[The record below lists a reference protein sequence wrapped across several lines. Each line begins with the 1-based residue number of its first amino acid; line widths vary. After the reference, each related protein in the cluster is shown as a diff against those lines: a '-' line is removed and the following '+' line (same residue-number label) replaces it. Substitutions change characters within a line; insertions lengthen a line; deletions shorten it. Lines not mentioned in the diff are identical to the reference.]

1 MKKKIIV
8 LSSSGGAGHVT
19 ATQAL
24 KDCLTEN
31 YDVTS
36 IDFMHVLHDID
47 LVKKITRGSLEAEQ
61 VFYNYCLKRRWFA
74 VLNVVYQ
81 LGTWY
86 FALRRKKITAI
97 FKKYLMDQKADLI
110 ISVVPIINGALADAA
125 ELANVPLI
133 IVPTDLNAK
142 SFINGMHKTSYDKIC
157 MTQAFDDN
165 DIAKSIKP
173 SGLVTSQVI
182 TTGFPL
188 RKQFFNAKEK
198 NELKATYMVPFEKPV
213 IFLMMGGQGSSTII
227 TFLNELLHISSPLH
241 LIICIGKFEQLRQT
255 IEAMKFPEHI
265 TYTLVGFT
273 SHIDD
278 YMAMSDFAITKSGS
292 VSVSESIYMNLPMFF
307 DATGTILTWERFNHT
322 FIKSH
327 GFGQSIFSVKDIK
340 VVIGNALAH
349 PELYKAMHHKLERF
363 SKKIF
368 CDEIPLVVKDLL
380 SK

>member
-24 KDCLTEN
+24 KDCLSGA

-47 LVKKITRGSLEAEQ
+47 LVKKITRGGLEAEQ

-74 VLNVVYQ
+74 VLNIVYQ
-81 LGTWY
+81 IGTWY

-97 FKKYLMDQKADLI
+97 FKKYIIDQKADLI

-125 ELANVPLI
+125 QMADVPLI

-142 SFINGMHKTSYDKIC
+142 SFINGMHKTSYNKIC
-157 MTQAFDDN
+157 MTQAFDDADVAN
-165 DIAKSIKP
+165 SIKP
-173 SGLVTSQVI
+173 SGLISAQI
-182 TTGFPL
+182 ATTGFPL
-188 RKQFFNAKEK
+188 RKQFFNTKEK
-198 NELKATYMVPFEKPV
+198 NELKDSYAIPKNKPI

-227 TFLNELLHISSPLH
+227 TFLNELSKIASPFHI
-241 LIICIGKFEQLRQT
+241 IVCIGKFEQLRLK
-255 IEAMKFPEHI
+255 IESLSFPAHI
-265 TYTLVGFT
+265 TYTIVGFT

-307 DATGTILTWERFNHT
+307 DATGTILTWERFNHA

-327 GFGQSIFSVKDIK
+327 GFGQSITSVKCIK
-340 VVIGNALAH
+340 QVIENVLAQ
-349 PELYKAMHHKLERF
+349 PSVYQAMHENLAQF
-363 SKKIF
+363 PKKIF
-368 CDEIPLVVKDLL
+368 CDEIPVVVKNLL
-380 SK
+380 NS